1 MDHKWPTRKQPSIGD
16 YNNTSVVKQK
26 KTSAIVGICLH
37 QISRNGSFS
46 VILMQNRRGVAFCTM
61 ATIRLSLAYVS
72 VLGVPD
78 LGSKLVFVSVFGT
91 TSNS

>member
-46 VILMQNRRGVAFCTM
+46 VISDAEQTGCSFLYHGNDSPKLSIRECTRS
-61 ATIRLSLAYVS
+61 T
-72 VLGVPD
+72 
-78 LGSKLVFVSVFGT
+78 
-91 TSNS
+91 